1 MATAANVRVGKPEAA
16 SGGVY
21 SGPLTATAPT
31 DASTSLAGGA
41 SGFGAL
47 GLVGDD
53 GLKQTI
59 DTDTTDIKAWGG
71 DTARTV
77 RTSHSVKY
85 ALTLIETS
93 PAVLEEVFGKDN
105 VTVTSGKIKVAINSK
120 ELPKRNW
127 VFQMLDGNIPI
138 RVHVPI
144 GQITNLDDINFVDDD
159 AIGYPIEV
167 TAYPNN
173 AGDKAYLYLDPAAS

>member
-21 SGPLTATAPT
+21 TGALTATAPT
-31 DASTSLAGGA
+31 DASTALT

-93 PAVLEEVFGKDN
+93 QAVLEEVFGKDN

-159 AIGYPIEV
+159 AIAFLLQRMGRTKTNREFF
-167 TAYPNN
+167 
-173 AGDKAYLYLDPAAS
+173 AAMNQG